1 MHNSTTY
8 IIGSSCNYTINT
20 IDWKAPDVLVN
31 GCVFLVLC
39 IVTSI
44 TVVGNILVL
53 QAMVK
58 TEWVQFWY
66 IETRTKIA
74 VRNWRK
80 FLRDNLT
87 GNVLL
92 FVIHFIPWLLC
103 YKLWRSIMVT
113 RWCLHDDVDKW
124 RHFPRYWPFERGI
137 HRSPVNSLHKGKW
150 RRALMLFLS
159 APEKRLSK
167 QSRGWWFET
176 PSRPLWHHCNEY
188 NKKDMGA
195 DLLHIE
201 TAWAPFTNKD

>member
-1 MHNSTTY
+1 MNNSTTY
-8 IIGSSCNYTINT
+8 IMGSSCNYTINT
-20 IDWKAPDVLVN
+20 IDWRAPDVLVN

-66 IETRTKIA
+66 IKTGTKIT

-80 FLRDNLT
+80 FLRDILT

-113 RWCLHDDVDKW
+113 WWCLHDDVNKW
-124 RHFPRYWPFERGI
+124 RHFPRYWPLCGEATG
-137 HRSPVNSLHKGKW
+137 HRWIPCTKASDAELWCFFDLRLKKGWVNNREAGDL
-150 RRALMLFLS
+150 RRHRAHYDI
-159 APEKRLSK
+159 
-167 QSRGWWFET
+167 T
-176 PSRPLWHHCNEY
+176 VINTI
-188 NKKDMGA
+188 KKNMGA
-195 DLLHIE
+195 DLLYIE
-201 TAWAPFTNKD
+201 TAWAPFTNRD